1 MINNEFNFRFWCF
14 NALPQVYDDSLS
26 YYELLNK
33 TIGYINHMITDI
45 ANMGNNVVELYSA
58 FKSLEEFTNK
68 TFSDILNDFADSIQ
82 NGELVQAVLDRI
94 DVNQIKA
101 DVMSEIN
108 EFTTM
113 QTQVVLQY
121 INELEQ
127 EYEQRLTDFIN
138 NKESE
143 INNAIEVATTVADQI
158 LGINNDIA
166 SINSNINKMKADL
179 IELISHNNDQ
189 IQARVD
195 TVEANLDDLSKKLP
209 ETNVKKQVVIVRN
222 MIARAN
228 TILNNFLTAAEINE
242 LLGVSDSDG
251 TNTTIYANIV
261 NRREIG
267 YKSFG
272 LTFTFNEADPD
283 TNSLGYW
290 TTILSQPPEE
300 ETVLKLEIS
309 ITYWKNEP
317 VYISLP
323 SGSNYYE
330 QGSVSESSA
339 KGSTWN
345 ACKTTTNKTRIVTKD
360 LIKIPAIGTPVI
372 INPDPNKYNLFL
384 LYFDIGQAYTR
395 QYEGWIVDK
404 YKNLQ
409 EYYYVGVAIKKLDN
423 TAFSPEDVDF

>member
-1 MINNEFNFRFWCF
+1 MVNNEFNFRFWCF

-45 ANMGNNVVELYSA
+45 ANMGNNVVELYNA

-94 DVNQIKA
+94 DVNKIKA

-127 EYEQRLTDFIN
+127 KYEKRLTDFIN

-143 INNAIEVATTVADQI
+143 INNAIEIAKTVADQI

-179 IELISHNNDQ
+179 IELINHNNNQ

-195 TVEANLDDLSKKLP
+195 TVEGNLDDLSKKLP

-222 MIARAN
+222 MIARPN
-228 TILNNFLTAAEINE
+228 TVLNNFLTAAEIND

-261 NRREIG
+261 NRREIEYQSYG
-267 YKSFG
+267 VI
-272 LTFTFNEADPD
+272 FTFNEADPD

-290 TTILSQPPEE
+290 TTILNTPPDK

-317 VYISLP
+317 VYVSLP
-323 SGSNYYE
+323 SGPNYYE

-339 KGSTWN
+339 KGSTWD
-345 ACKTTTNKTRIVTKD
+345 ACKSKTNQTRIVTKE
-360 LIKIPAIGTPVI
+360 LLKIPAIGTPVI
-372 INPDPNKYNLFL
+372 VNPDPNKYNLFL
-384 LYFDIGQAYTR
+384 LYFDSSQAYTR

-409 EYYYVGVAIKKLDN
+409 EYYYVGVAVKKLDN
-423 TAFSPEDVDF
+423 TAISPDDVDF